1 MKIHAPRKH
10 EIPSTP
16 ISFRLSRASLG
27 FILATVLLAVLTGF
41 STYKNI
47 RRGQDLMEQFLL
59 QKGETVIR
67 SIEAGTRTSMMHH
80 MTEGNPLHTLIS
92 EIIRENDI
100 AFIRIVNDKNR
111 VIDQTA
117 SPTVPMLS
125 AQQIDRIIRSGMPV
139 TELHNE
145 LQIFTV
151 SNLFQSKRH
160 GQDTMMADS
169 HRMSSAATSDSPD
182 KQIISIGLITDEFNM
197 ARKHDVQHA
206 IFMGGIL
213 FLLSSVSIYFL
224 FLYQQIRVAKSTLTD
239 MKLYTDNVIESIPV
253 GLITLDAQD
262 RVVSCNR
269 KAEEIFRRTK
279 EEIHGKTITET
290 LPGCSFNCH
299 DICNNDIDQSDEFI
313 TDDGRHIP
321 IKISGSR
328 LINTEGRV
336 IGTVLILRD
345 MSSIREMEQ
354 QLERSR
360 RMVALGKMAAGIA
373 HEIRN
378 PLGTLR
384 GFAHYFGSR
393 PDANEESK
401 SYANLMIS
409 EVDRLNR
416 NVSGLL
422 QFARPR
428 EPHFQPVDLDELI
441 AKTVVLMESDF
452 SNQALNFHWQRN
464 TGITVDADPD
474 LLLQVLMNLI
484 KNSIHAT
491 PPGGE
496 ISLTSSEDEHYIRV
510 TVSDTGKGMNEHERE
525 KMFDPFFTTG
535 KTGTGLGLAVSH
547 QIIEQHQGVFEV
559 ETASGKGTAVTLVLP
574 KRKRTDGGKE

>member
-1 MKIHAPRKH
+1 MEH
-10 EIPSTP
+10 
-16 ISFRLSRASLG
+16 F
-27 FILATVLLAVLTGF
+27 
-41 STYKNI
+41 
-47 RRGQDLMEQFLL
+47 LM

-67 SIEAGTRTSMMHH
+67 SIEAGARTSMMHS
-80 MTEGNPLHTLIS
+80 MSEGNPLHTLIS
-92 EIIRENDI
+92 ENIRENDI
-100 AFIRIVNDKNR
+100 AYIRIVNEKNH

-117 SPTVPMLS
+117 SPIVPALS
-125 AQQIDRIIRSGMPV
+125 AQQIDRIIQTGIPV
-139 TELHNE
+139 TELHND
-145 LQIFTV
+145 LRIFTV
-151 SNLFQSKRH
+151 STLFQPKNHDRSIATD
-160 GQDTMMADS
+160 GS
-169 HRMSSAATSDSPD
+169 HRMFSAETPDNPD
-182 KQIISIGLITDEFNM
+182 KQIISIGLFTDEFDI
-197 ARKHDVQHA
+197 ARRYDVHHA
-206 IFMGGIL
+206 LFMGGIL
-213 FLLSSVSIYFL
+213 FLLGSVGIYFL

-239 MKLYTDNVIESIPV
+239 MKLYTDNVIESIPA

-279 EEIHGKTITET
+279 EEIHGRTITEI
-290 LPGCSFNCH
+290 LLGCSFNCH
-299 DICNNDIDQSDEFI
+299 DICRNDVDLSDEFI

-328 LINTEGRV
+328 LINTEGRI

-345 MSSIREMEQ
+345 MSTIQEMEQ

-393 PDANEESK
+393 PEANKESK

-428 EPHFQPVDLDELI
+428 EPQFQPVDLDALI

-452 SNQALNFHWQRN
+452 SNHALDFHWQRN
-464 TGITVDADPD
+464 TGITVNADPD

-496 ISLTSSEDEHYIRV
+496 ISLTCSEDEHYIRI

-574 KRKRTDGGKE
+574 KRKGNDGGEKEAGNDSAGR